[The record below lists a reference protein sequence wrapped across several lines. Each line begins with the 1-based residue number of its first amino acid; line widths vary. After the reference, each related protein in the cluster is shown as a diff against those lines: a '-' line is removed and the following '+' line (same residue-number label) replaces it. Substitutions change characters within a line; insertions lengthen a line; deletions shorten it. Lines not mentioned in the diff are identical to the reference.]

1 MNAALI
7 PLSTDSRTC
16 FTDITRQV
24 ARIVEDAGL
33 TDGACVV
40 YCPHTT
46 AGITINENADPTV
59 VRDMLKILNKVI
71 PFEAGYAHAEGN
83 SAAPIKATLTGSSV
97 TIPVSAGRLDLGTW
111 QGIYFCEYDGPR
123 SRTVR
128 VRLLAGFP

>member
-16 FTDITRQV
+16 FTDITGQV
-24 ARIVEDAGL
+24 ARIVDEAGL

-59 VRDMLKILNKVI
+59 VRDMLKVLNKVI

-83 SAAPIKATLTGSSV
+83 SAAHIKATLTGSSV

-128 VRLLAGFP
+128 VRLLPG